1 MASASYTV
9 GVDTGG
15 TFTDTVVVDADGGLT
30 IGKQLSTPPEFVGG
44 VEASLAAA
52 AAEIGIPVDTL
63 LGNTRLFLHGT
74 TIVVNAL
81 VTGRGARIGLLTTRG
96 FGDTVFIARTA
107 SRTAGLRS
115 ADLHRYA
122 YLARPEPTIPVSK
135 NLVREVVERV
145 DRNGQVLVP
154 LDEDSARRAVEEL
167 VAAGAEAIAICLL
180 WSFMAPDHEHRLAEI
195 CREVAPEVPVTVSVD
210 VARQMGE
217 YERTTTAGFNAAMSS
232 VAADYVDRLRHAL
245 DAKGLARSPLIMQG
259 NGGVAS
265 IAKIREA
272 PVNLVGSGPAGG
284 VLGARALAAKLG
296 IRNVICTDVG
306 GTTFDVGLVVDGEPE
321 ITPTTTLH
329 QHRLYL
335 PLVDVVSIGAGGGSL
350 ARAEIVNGMPRLR
363 VGPESAG
370 ARPGP
375 VCYGLGGELPTV
387 TDADLIVGMIDP
399 EFFLGGQMALNVE
412 AARAAVQTH
421 VAEPLGMSVDE
432 AAAGII
438 EIADNHMADLMRQVT
453 VQRGHDP
460 RIFTAFLYGG
470 GGPLHGT
477 AYAARLGLQN
487 MVVPGGPL
495 ASVFSAWGIAA
506 ADIHHTFQRSLPM
519 VLPGDPSV
527 IDATFQELEQEA
539 RQRLAED
546 GIDPSDQLLQRRVE
560 MHYTMQTN
568 ELVIPV
574 STGDFDD
581 AAMAALSDSFDS
593 EYERL
598 YGRGTGFRDAGVEV
612 TTCRVHA
619 YGTISRLEIKSAAA
633 EVQWRPATS
642 SRSVYWPEIHRREQ
656 TPVYRRENVRTG
668 DVIEG
673 PAIIEL
679 PTTTV
684 AVRPQQS
691 LQADDMLNYFITQH
705 EGEGATEHDDKS

>member
-1 MASASYTV
+1 MTTAEYTI

-15 TFTDTVVVDADGGLT
+15 TFTDTVVVNADGRLT

-44 VEASLAAA
+44 VEASVGD
-52 AAEIGIPVDTL
+52 AAETIGVSVEDL
-63 LGNTRLFLHGT
+63 LGATRLFLHGT

-81 VTGRGARIGLLTTRG
+81 VLGRGARIGLLTTRG
-96 FGDTVFIARTA
+96 FGDTVFVARTA

-115 ADLHRYA
+115 AELHRYA
-122 YLARPEPTIPVSK
+122 HLARPKPTIPVSK
-135 NLVREVVERV
+135 GLVREIVERI
-145 DRNGQVLVP
+145 DRDGQVLVP
-154 LDEDSARRAVEEL
+154 LDEDGARIAIQEL
-167 VAAGAEAIAICLL
+167 VSAGAEALAICLL
-180 WSFMAPDHEHRLAEI
+180 WSFVRPDHEYRLAEI
-195 CREVAPEVPVTVSVD
+195 CREVAPDVPVTTSVD

-217 YERTTTAGFNAAMSS
+217 YERTATAGFNAAMSG
-232 VAADYVDRLRHAL
+232 VAADYVDRLQATL
-245 DAKGLARSPLIMQG
+245 TAKGLQRSPLIMQG

-265 IAKIREA
+265 IAKVREA

-296 IRNVICTDVG
+296 IANVICTDVG
-306 GTTFDVGLVVDGEPE
+306 GTTFDVGLIVAGEPE

-329 QHRLYL
+329 QHRLFL

-350 ARAEIVNGMPRLR
+350 ARAEVINGVPRLR

-387 TDADLIVGMIDP
+387 TDADLIVGALDP
-399 EFFLGGQMALNVE
+399 EFFLGGQISLDVA
-412 AARAAVQTH
+412 AAREAIRTH
-421 VAEPLGMSVDE
+421 VAEPLEMSIDE

-453 VQRGHDP
+453 IQRGHDP

-477 AYAARLGLQN
+477 AYAARLGLRE

-506 ADIHHTFQRSLPM
+506 ADIHHTFARSLTM
-519 VLPGDPSV
+519 VLPGDASAL
-527 IDATFQELEQEA
+527 DETFKALEEEA
-539 RQRLAED
+539 RQRLLED
-546 GIDPSDQLLQRRVE
+546 GIQISDQLLQRRVE

-568 ELVIPV
+568 ELAIPV
-574 STGDFDD
+574 PSGVVDD
-581 AAMAALSDSFDS
+581 AVMEAMVDSFDA

-598 YGRGTGFRDAGVEV
+598 YGRGTGFRDAGIEV

-619 YGTISRLEIKSAAA
+619 FGTVSRLEIASAAA
-633 EVQWRPATS
+633 DIEWRTGS
-642 SRSVYWPEIHRREQ
+642 SARSVYWPEIHRREQ
-656 TPVYRRENVRTG
+656 TPVYRQDNVPPG
-668 DVIEG
+668 AIIEG

-684 AVRPQQS
+684 AVRPGQS
-691 LQADDMLNYFITQH
+691 LEADEMLNYFISQR
-705 EGEGATEHDDKS
+705 